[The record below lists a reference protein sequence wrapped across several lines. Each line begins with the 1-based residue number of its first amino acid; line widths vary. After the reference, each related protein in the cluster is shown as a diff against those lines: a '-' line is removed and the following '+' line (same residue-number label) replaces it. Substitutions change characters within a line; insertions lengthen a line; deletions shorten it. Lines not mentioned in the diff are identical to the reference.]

1 MDDRD
6 LRDSRDGQRLFH
18 DAAVARQFQRRL
30 RGLRPLDAYG
40 NVAPI
45 QYDESGYPIERSTSL
60 AGRVRRLIT
69 G

>member
-6 LRDSRDGQRLFH
+6 LRDGRDGQGLLH
-18 DAAVARQFQRRL
+18 DAAMARQFQRRI
-30 RGLRPLDAYG
+30 RGLRPVDAYG
-40 NVAPI
+40 NAARI
-45 QYDESGYPIERSTSL
+45 EYDESGYPIEPSTSL

>member
-6 LRDSRDGQRLFH
+6 LRDSRDGQRLFQE
-18 DAAVARQFQRRL
+18 AALARQFQRRL
-30 RGLRPLDAYG
+30 RGLGPVDAYG
-40 NVAPI
+40 SAAPI
-45 QYDESGYPIERSTSL
+45 HYDESGYPIERTTSL